1 MNKVLV
7 KLYVPQIEAEYNVWL
22 PINKKLYKIIQL
34 LVKAIYELSGGF
46 YEPEKMPLL
55 YDKVTAKQYD
65 INLNVLENK
74 IENASELF
82 LI

>member
-46 YEPEKMPLL
+46 YKPEKMPLL

-74 IENASELF
+74 IENASEIF

>member
-7 KLYVPQIEAEYNVWL
+7 KLYVPQMEAEYNVWL

-46 YEPEKMPLL
+46 YQPEKMPLL

-74 IENASELF
+74 IENASEIF

>member
-7 KLYVPQIEAEYNVWL
+7 KLYVPQMEAEYNVWL
-22 PINKKLYKIIQL
+22 PVNKKLYKIIKL

-46 YEPEKMPLL
+46 YKPERMPLL
-55 YDKVTAKQYD
+55 YDKLTAKQYD
-65 INLNVLENK
+65 INLNVIENK
-74 IENASELF
+74 IENASEIF